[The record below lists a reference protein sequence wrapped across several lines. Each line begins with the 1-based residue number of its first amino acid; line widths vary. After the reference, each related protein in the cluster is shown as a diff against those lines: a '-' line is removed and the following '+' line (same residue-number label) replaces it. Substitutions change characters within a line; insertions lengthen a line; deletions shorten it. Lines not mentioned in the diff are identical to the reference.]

1 MVTLTSNCCGAE
13 DRLFRRVLDMQYS
26 EMGICPKCGE
36 MADFTNDEIIEE
48 LTDITKGANDL
59 ISITIRHGIKEEPH
73 MSVFEFI
80 KSQAKDNIRMMESLL
95 GIELTNKILAL

>member
-13 DRLFRRVLDMQYS
+13 DRLFRKVLDMNYS
-26 EMGICPKCGE
+26 EMGICPHCLE
-36 MADFTNDEIIEE
+36 HCDFTNDELIEE

-59 ISITIRHGIKEEPH
+59 ISITIRQGIKEEPH

-80 KSQAKDNIRMMESLL
+80 KSQAKDNIRLMEEIL
-95 GIELTNKILAL
+95 GIELTNKIMAL